1 MAPSGAVKG
10 ADGTNGSGSVGPFS
24 QCGGGLSL
32 PGASDREAPGAIPI
46 TWSVCKYLCSV
57 SIGKKI

>member
-32 PGASDREAPGAIPI
+32 PVQGHQIEKLQVRFQLRGR
-46 TWSVCKYLCSV
+46 SVNIFV
-57 SIGKKI
+57 RFQ